1 MKKRIKED
9 EGSAVGEYDV
19 PLFGKAPVRKEIY
32 QPKKKKAKNVYFTQ
46 KQLME
51 IQKRNGF

>member
-1 MKKRIKED
+1 MKKSIKED

>member
-32 QPKKKKAKNVYFTQ
+32 QPKKKAKNVYITQ
-46 KQLME
+46 EQLME